1 MNPANTPWLLL
12 CSCFAFTSLFVPRLY
27 GGVPQSWLSISPTN
41 KNLTAVTYGQG
52 QFVAVGWGNVTLK
65 SPDGFQWSQALLLG
79 GPPGGGEQDH
89 FFAAAYGNG
98 VFVGAGQQNMLL
110 ATSADAV
117 NWTNRGTIGT
127 EHIYGLTFAN
137 GHFVGVGYGALR
149 PIYIISSTD
158 GLNWS
163 SPASYPTSNTLLAVT
178 YGNGLYVAVGES
190 GTIVRSS
197 DLVTWT
203 VCNSGTTKTLRA
215 ITYTGTR
222 FLAGGDSATMLRSV
236 DGLSWTPS
244 PASSFDVRGLASGNG
259 AVVAVG
265 VYNGMGRLHA
275 SPDGLGWP
283 GDATAASQPLNG
295 VGFVNDRFIALGNN
309 GLIMESDV
317 PAAGPGAATNFWTKP
332 TSGYW
337 EEPFWSVGDLPSH
350 AQPAIVFNNPGFKAL
365 AIGTNA
371 TTRYT
376 NSLWIQNLLVD
387 APAGSANQLLLNFA
401 QLNVPLRI
409 DQDLRVGTNASLVN
423 HFSALQAG
431 NFYLDGAA
439 TITDFGQVSIGG
451 RLQVGTNGSNAG
463 LHVESGSLSAA
474 QLVLSSEGASGTL
487 NQSGGTLQLG
497 SAVMNGGAVY
507 NLSNGV
513 AAAATFSVNA
523 DGGSGLA
530 QVNMLGGSFD
540 VSDLIRFGIV
550 GFGTAGSGE
559 MAQSGGTLRSAGL
572 SIFLGQFRQS
582 GGTNRSGDISVPHDS
597 NQGIGSASYILS
609 GGVVAS
615 SNVSVGAT
623 SPFGATSNN
632 GLFDHSGGVH
642 SNSVGITLWGD
653 LRHAQSYTAG
663 RYRFS
668 NGTLISP
675 LLRAYIGAFEQ
686 SGGTSRLGNISVE
699 VAGSFFVSG
708 GSIQSS
714 NVSITGFGT
723 PTSFSYLRSIF
734 HQTGGS
740 HVVENQFVT
749 GQGGIAQL
757 EAGSFTVPNITVGPY
772 GDFRLAG
779 AQVTNSTTF
788 TILGQ
793 SLVRITGNYPRLGKL
808 SVTSGNSVLDLQGAS
823 TTIRFLDCHDTAW
836 DSILVVT
843 NWSGSTNGGG
853 TDQLFVGSTAQG
865 LTAAQLAQIRFANP
879 AGFQMGN
886 YSARILA
893 TGEVVPAA
901 PPMINFTRSSNGIVV
916 SWNGNFQLLTSTNVI
931 GPYTVIS
938 GASSPFTNAFNEPQR
953 FFELQA
959 Q

>member
-12 CSCFAFTSLFVPRLY
+12 CSCFAFTSLFIPRLY
-27 GGVPQSWLSISPTN
+27 GGVPQSWLSIAPTN
-41 KNLTAVTYGQG
+41 KNLTAVAYGQG

-65 SPDGFQWSQALLLG
+65 SADGFQWSQSLLLG
-79 GPPGGGEQDH
+79 GPPGGGSEDH

-98 VFVGAGQQNMLL
+98 VFVGAGQQNMML
-110 ATSADAV
+110 ATSGDAV
-117 NWTNRGTIGT
+117 NWTNRGTLGT

-137 GHFVGVGYGALR
+137 GRFVGVGYGALR
-149 PIYIISSTD
+149 PIYILSSTD

-178 YGNGLYVAVGES
+178 YGNGLYVAVGER
-190 GTIVRSS
+190 GTIVKSS
-197 DLVTWT
+197 DLATWT

-215 ITYTGTR
+215 ITYTGTW
-222 FLAGGDSATMLRSV
+222 FLAGGDSATMLRSA
-236 DGLSWTPS
+236 DGSGWTPS

-265 VYNGMGRLHA
+265 VYNGVGRFHA

-295 VGFVNDRFIALGNN
+295 VAFVNDRFIAVGNN

-317 PAAGPGAATNFWTKP
+317 TAAAAGAATNFWTKP

-337 EEPFWSVGDLPSH
+337 EESFWSLGDLPSH
-350 AQPAIVFNNPGFKAL
+350 AQAAIVFNNPGFKAL

-431 NFYLDGAA
+431 SFYLDGTA
-439 TITDFGQVSIGG
+439 TITDFGQTSVGG

-463 LHVESGSLSAA
+463 LNLESGSLSAA
-474 QLVLSSEGASGTL
+474 QLVLSSEGATGTL

-497 SAVMNGGAVY
+497 SALMNGGAVY

-513 AAAATFSVNA
+513 ATAASFSLNA
-523 DGGSGLA
+523 DGGNGLA
-530 QVNMLGGSFD
+530 QVNMFGGSLD
-540 VSDLIRFGIV
+540 VSDVIRFGMV
-550 GFGTAGSGE
+550 PFGPAGSGE
-559 MAQSGGTLRSAGL
+559 MEQSGGNLRSAGL
-572 SIFLGQFRQS
+572 GIFLGQFRQS

-597 NQGIGSASYILS
+597 NQGIGSGSYILS
-609 GGVVAS
+609 AGVLAS
-615 SNVSVGAT
+615 SNVSVGAV
-623 SPFGATSNN
+623 SPFGATPNN
-632 GLFDHSGGVH
+632 GLFDQSGGVH
-642 SNSVGITLWGD
+642 SNVVGITIWGD
-653 LRHAQSYTAG
+653 LRHAQSYIAG
-663 RYRFS
+663 RYQFG
-668 NGTLISP
+668 NGMLISP
-675 LLRAYIGAFEQ
+675 LLRAYIGAFGQ

-699 VAGSFFVSG
+699 VASTFSVSG

-723 PTSFSYLRSIF
+723 PTSFSNLRSIF

-740 HVVENQFVT
+740 HIVQNQFVT

-757 EAGSFTVPNITVGPY
+757 EAGFLTVPNITVGPY
-772 GDFRLAG
+772 GDFNLAG

-788 TILGQ
+788 TIFGQ
-793 SLVRITGNYPRLGKL
+793 SLVRISGNYPRLGKL
-808 SVTSGNSVLDLQGAS
+808 SVTSGNSMLDLQSGS
-823 TTIRFLDCHDTAW
+823 TTIRFLDSHDTTW

-853 TDQLFVGSTAQG
+853 TDQVFVGTSAQG
-865 LTAAQLAQIRFANP
+865 LSAVQLAQIRFANP
-879 AGFQMGN
+879 AGLPADN

-893 TGEVVPAA
+893 TGEVVPVVR
-901 PPMINFTRSSNGIVV
+901 PMINFTRSSNGIVL

-931 GPYTVIS
+931 GPYSVIS
-938 GASSPFTNAFNEPQR
+938 GASSPYTNAFSEPQR
-953 FFELQA
+953 FFELRVQ
-959 Q
+959 